1 MVQESGFR
9 SEEEFFAARE
19 QQAAEAKRDRARAE
33 GLWKQLQRSGEPQAW
48 RDRVLAEPKYHHW
61 TFCEKLC
68 HESAELADE
77 DPARAGELAGL
88 ALDLVPKLP
97 LSTRRAS
104 ALQEYIWMHIGNV
117 CRGRGDLKGAEGAF
131 AKAKEFFLEGIMPT
145 LPSPL
150 IRGHL
155 DALESALLR
164 DQGRLREAVEKIV
177 SALSLGSER
186 SPYRP
191 AIWLEKGRLER
202 RLGQTEEALKS
213 VVRASDLA
221 VDSTDWRLRLR
232 ILIELGSLYCALG
245 RHEEVTKAPA
255 AVLKEAKKYPAEHAR
270 LLILEGRAAAGR
282 GRIEEAEAALEKGR
296 AVSAKAAAGDLVLLS
311 LELAVLYA
319 KEGRSQD
326 LRGLAEPT
334 LRLAESLRREAA
346 ATLRLF
352 CRLAEHEKITAERAE
367 QFLRDIARM
376 I

>member
-1 MVQESGFR
+1 MVQESGFL
-9 SEEEFFAARE
+9 SNEEFFAARE

-33 GLWKQLQRSGEPQAW
+33 DLWKQLQRSGEPQAW
-48 RDRVLAEPKYHHW
+48 RDQVLAEPKYHLW
-61 TFCEKLC
+61 TVCEKLC
-68 HESAELADE
+68 HESAELADD

-88 ALDLVPKLP
+88 ALELVPKLTI
-97 LSTRRAS
+97 SKSRAS

-117 CRGRGDLKGAEGAF
+117 CRGRGDLKRAAEAF
-131 AKAKEFFLEGIMPT
+131 EKAKEFFLDGIMPT
-145 LPSPL
+145 LPGSL

-155 DALESALLR
+155 EALESALLR
-164 DQGRLREAVEKIV
+164 DQGRLREAVEKIG
-177 SALSLGSER
+177 SAITLGSER

-213 VVRASDLA
+213 VLRAGELA
-221 VDSTDWRLRLR
+221 IDSTDWRLRLR

-245 RHEEVTKAPA
+245 QHEEVTKATA
-255 AVLKEAKKYPAEHAR
+255 AVLNEARKHPAEHAR

-282 GRIEEAEAALEKGR
+282 GRIKEAEAALQKGR

-319 KEGRSQD
+319 KKGRSRD
-326 LRGLAEPT
+326 LRSLAEPT
-334 LRLAESLRREAA
+334 LKLAESLRREAA

-352 CRLAEHEKITAERAE
+352 CRLAEQEKISVERAE
-367 QFLRDIARM
+367 QFLRDFVRM

>member
-33 GLWKQLQRSGEPQAW
+33 DLWKQLQRSGESQAW
-48 RDRVLAEPKYHHW
+48 RDRVLAEPRFHHW

-88 ALDLVPKLP
+88 ALDLVPKVT
-97 LSTRRAS
+97 LSKRRAS

-117 CRGRGDLKGAEGAF
+117 CRGRGDLKGAEEAF
-131 AKAKEFFLEGIMPT
+131 EKAREFFLEGIMPT

-155 DALESALLR
+155 EALKSALLR
-164 DQGRLREAVEKIV
+164 DQGRLPEAVKKINE
-177 SALSLGSER
+177 AITPGSER

-202 RLGQTEEALKS
+202 RLGQTEEARKS
-213 VVRASDLA
+213 LLRANDLA
-221 VDSTDWRLRLR
+221 IESTDWRLRLR
-232 ILIELGSLYCALG
+232 ILIELGSLYCAVG
-245 RHEEVTKAPA
+245 QHEEVTKAPVI
-255 AVLKEAKKYPAEHAR
+255 VLNHAKQYPVEHAR
-270 LLILEGRAAAGR
+270 LLILQGRAAAGR
-282 GRIEEAEAALEKGR
+282 GRIKEAEAALQKGR
-296 AVSAKAAAGDLVLLS
+296 AVTAKAAVGDLVLLS

-326 LRGLAEPT
+326 LRSLAEPT
-334 LRLAESLRREAA
+334 LKLAQSIRREAA

-352 CRLAEHEKITAERAE
+352 CRLAEQEKITAERAE
-367 QFLRDIARM
+367 QFLQDIARM

>member
-1 MVQESGFR
+1 MVQESGFL
-9 SEEEFFAARE
+9 SNEEFIAARE

-33 GLWKQLQRSGEPQAW
+33 DLWKQLQRSGEPQAW
-48 RDRVLAEPKYHHW
+48 RDRVLAEPQYHHW

-88 ALDLVPKLP
+88 ALDLVPKLTI
-97 LSTRRAS
+97 SKRRAS

-117 CRGRGDLKGAEGAF
+117 CRGRGDLKSAAEAF
-131 AKAKEFFLEGIMPT
+131 EKAKEFFLEGIMPT
-145 LPSPL
+145 LPGPL

-155 DALESALLR
+155 EALESALLR
-164 DQGRLREAVEKIV
+164 DQGRLPEAAKKINE
-177 SALSLGSER
+177 AITLGSER

-213 VVRASDLA
+213 VLRASDLA
-221 VDSTDWRLRLR
+221 VDSTDGRLRLR

-245 RHEEVTKAPA
+245 RHEEVKKAPA
-255 AVLKEAKKYPAEHAR
+255 AVLNSAKKYPAEHAR

-282 GRIEEAEAALEKGR
+282 GRIKEAEAALEKGR

-326 LRGLAEPT
+326 LRSLAEPT
-334 LRLAESLRREAA
+334 LKLAESVRREAA

-352 CRLAEHEKITAERAE
+352 CRLADQEKITAERAE
-367 QFLRDIARM
+367 QFFRDVARM